1 MLVVE
6 LLEHVGL
13 ELLVLPD
20 RLEDLLALLVR
31 GGLDQVGDLRR
42 VEPDDPPRRQLQPRG
57 RDVADERLEVPP
69 IDELPMVGVVAAEPA
84 REEPPQAGAEARVDP
99 GDAPTAVVVADQL
112 DLSGLDET
120 GGLDIDDA
128 AIEDVRTEQHLARA
142 AFERRHIKL
151 RGRGRHRVRAE
162 LLDPVDR
169 YEQVTAA
176 QMRGQAD
183 DPSVTVPRVES
194 RHHVVDFSKPLTGG
208 VEQRTPRQ

>member
-42 VEPDDPPRRQLQPRG
+42 VEPHDPPRRQLQPRG
-57 RDVADERLEVPP
+57 RDVADERLEVTP
-69 IDELPMVGVVAAEPA
+69 IDELPVVGVVAAEPA
-84 REEPPQAGAEARVDP
+84 REEPPETGAEARVDP

-112 DLSGLDET
+112 DLSRLDET

-128 AIEDVRTEQHLARA
+128 AIEDVRAEQHLARA
-142 AFERRHIKL
+142 AFEWRHIEL

-162 LLDPVDR
+162 LLDSIDR
-169 YEQVTAA
+169 
-176 QMRGQAD
+176 
-183 DPSVTVPRVES
+183 
-194 RHHVVDFSKPLTGG
+194 
-208 VEQRTPRQ
+208 